1 MTSDN
6 MASDN
11 MASDNMASENNRT
24 EDSRGQPRRDS
35 AVLEKDLLQY
45 LGEYNLD
52 EAEVRTLAEIDA
64 LLRQN
69 FEDLDSGLQ
78 PVDEDRLSG
87 ILDELE
93 TAPELAVLKRTRRS
107 IRLILW
113 LTISLVS
120 LLGAYGLIALVMK
133 IGGF

>member
-1 MTSDN
+1 MSSDN
-6 MASDN
+6 LSGD
-11 MASDNMASENNRT
+11 NRT
-24 EDSRGQPRRDS
+24 GDSRRHPSRSS

-45 LGEYNLD
+45 IEEYNLD
-52 EAEVRTLAEIDA
+52 EAEVRTLAEADS

-69 FEDLDSGLQ
+69 FQDIESGVGPL
-78 PVDEDRLSG
+78 DEDRLSG

-93 TAPELAVLKRTRRS
+93 AAPEVAVLKRTRRS

-120 LLGAYGLIALVMK
+120 LLGAYGLIALVLK

>member
-1 MTSDN
+1 MSSDN
-6 MASDN
+6 LSGD
-11 MASDNMASENNRT
+11 NRT
-24 EDSRGQPRRDS
+24 GDSRRHPSRSS

-45 LGEYNLD
+45 IEEYDLD
-52 EAEVRTLAEIDA
+52 EAEARTLAEIDS

-69 FEDLDSGLQ
+69 FQDIESGVQ

-87 ILDELE
+87 IIDELE
-93 TAPELAVLKRTRRS
+93 AAPEVAVLKRTRRS

-120 LLGAYGLIALVMK
+120 LLGAYGLIALVLK

>member
-1 MTSDN
+1 MSSDN
-6 MASDN
+6 LSGD
-11 MASDNMASENNRT
+11 NRT
-24 EDSRGQPRRDS
+24 GDSRRHPSRSS

-45 LGEYNLD
+45 IEEYNLD
-52 EAEVRTLAEIDA
+52 EAEVRTLAEVDS

-69 FEDLDSGLQ
+69 FQDIESGVGPL
-78 PVDEDRLSG
+78 DEDRLSG

-93 TAPELAVLKRTRRS
+93 AAPEVAVLKRTRRS

-120 LLGAYGLIALVMK
+120 LLGAYGLIALVLK

>member
-1 MTSDN
+1 MSSDN

-11 MASDNMASENNRT
+11 LSGGNGT
-24 EDSRGQPRRDS
+24 GDSRRHPSLSS
-35 AVLEKDLLQY
+35 AVLEEDLLQY
-45 LGEYNLD
+45 IEEYDLD
-52 EAEVRTLAEIDA
+52 ETEARTLAEIDR

-69 FEDLDSGLQ
+69 FQDIESGVQ

-87 ILDELE
+87 IIDELE
-93 TAPELAVLKRTRRS
+93 AAPEVAVLKRTRRS

-120 LLGAYGLIALVMK
+120 LLGAYGLIALVLK

>member
-1 MTSDN
+1 MSSDN
-6 MASDN
+6 MAGD
-11 MASDNMASENNRT
+11 NRT
-24 EDSRGQPRRDS
+24 EDSRRHPSRSS

-45 LGEYNLD
+45 IEEYDLD
-52 EAEVRTLAEIDA
+52 EAEARTLAEIDS

-69 FEDLDSGLQ
+69 FQDIESGVQ

-87 ILDELE
+87 IIDELE
-93 TAPELAVLKRTRRS
+93 AAPEVAVLKRTRRS

-120 LLGAYGLIALVMK
+120 LLGAYGLIALVLK

>member
-1 MTSDN
+1 MSSDN
-6 MASDN
+6 LSGD
-11 MASDNMASENNRT
+11 NRT
-24 EDSRGQPRRDS
+24 GDNRTGDSRRHPSRSS

-45 LGEYNLD
+45 IEEYNLD
-52 EAEVRTLAEIDA
+52 EAEVRTLAEVDS

-69 FEDLDSGLQ
+69 FQDIESGVGPL
-78 PVDEDRLSG
+78 DEDRLSG

-93 TAPELAVLKRTRRS
+93 AAPEVAVLKRTRRS

-120 LLGAYGLIALVMK
+120 LLGAYGLIALVLK

>member
-6 MASDN
+6 MAN
-11 MASDNMASENNRT
+11 ENNRT